1 MPREHVQ
8 DFGPV
13 RLMLPHVDAAIVWNK
28 YLRERL
34 AHDFGHPVD
43 THRNRAI
50 AVSFAIGALSADTDS
65 EGRPQTWGDLARVLR
80 PDNVDPSK
88 VNAATAAAFNGLR
101 ALGAGYGEIADL
113 GADVERWL
121 TEQIIAPVEAAPER
135 TRFFARAKAG

>member
-1 MPREHVQ
+1 MLAQ

-13 RLMLPHVDAAIVWNK
+13 RLMLPHVDAAIGWNK

-43 THRNRAI
+43 THEIRAY

-65 EGRPQTWGDLARVLR
+65 EGRPQTWGDLARGLR
-80 PDNVDPSK
+80 HDHADPSK
-88 VNAATAAAFNGLR
+88 VGAAIVSAFNGLR

-121 TEQIIAPVEAAPER
+121 TEQIVAPVEAAPER
-135 TRFFARAKAG
+135 ARFFARPKAG